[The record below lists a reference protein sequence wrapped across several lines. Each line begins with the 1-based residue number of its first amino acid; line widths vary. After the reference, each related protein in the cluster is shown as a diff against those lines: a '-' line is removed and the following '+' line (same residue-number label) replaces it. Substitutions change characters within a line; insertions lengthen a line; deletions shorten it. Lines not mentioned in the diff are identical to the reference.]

1 MLEKLKKKHS
11 NIGFQ
16 VKQLENMVIL
26 DHSDYIVKVKN
37 KTLDP
42 ERASKNE
49 PLDEQ
54 EQTNFR
60 QLIGQLNWAVQG
72 SRPDMAFEMINMS
85 TKLKQGNVE
94 DLIRATKKV
103 SRLKT
108 LNLS

>member
-1 MLEKLKKKHS
+1 
-11 NIGFQ
+11 
-16 VKQLENMVIL
+16 MVIL
-26 DHSDYIVKVKN
+26 DHSDYIEKVKN

-42 ERASKNE
+42 ERASHKNE

-72 SRPDMAFEMINMS
+72 SRPDMAFEMISMS
-85 TKLKQGNVE
+85 TKLKQGKVE

-103 SRLKT
+103 SRLKDIK
-108 LNLS
+108 SFMKISKVEQRI